1 LSYEE
6 EYNPYE
12 NTGHYTY
19 HTRKTK
25 KKRTGL
31 LLLLVSLALVTG
43 IVSWAVNFMD
53 LQVDLDKNN
62 LTVSFGED
70 EGTDSHDPAR
80 KSEHI
85 YLMEEEV
92 PKTEDGLRI
101 GQTPYS
107 AENYPVADE
116 QALSLQQI
124 YEKVSPSVA
133 SISCITSGGSGSGTG
148 IVMSSDGYIITNYH
162 VVENAGQIYVL
173 LGQNSQYPAE
183 LVGGDETTDLAVL
196 KIEADNLQPAQFGDS
211 DMLRV
216 GDAVAAIGDPLGSQ
230 LRGTMTDG
238 IISAINR
245 DLNLSG
251 RQMTL
256 IQTNAALNSGNSGGP
271 LINCYG
277 QVVGINTMKL
287 SSRPNQTAV
296 EGLGFAIPIV
306 QAKPILDELV
316 KQGYVSGRPA
326 IGIYGQNLDIRAQV
340 FYRLPPGVI
349 VTAIVEDSNAFDG
362 GLKVNDVI
370 VGFNDTPVVSLDD
383 LVTVK
388 GAYEAGD
395 EVCLLIFRGGE
406 YLELD
411 IELMDQIKPDIY

>member
-1 LSYEE
+1 MSYEE

-70 EGTDSHDPAR
+70 KGTDSHDPAG

-162 VVENAGQIYVL
+162 V
-173 LGQNSQYPAE
+173 
-183 LVGGDETTDLAVL
+183 T
-196 KIEADNLQPAQFGDS
+196 K
-211 DMLRV
+211 
-216 GDAVAAIGDPLGSQ
+216 
-230 LRGTMTDG
+230 
-238 IISAINR
+238 
-245 DLNLSG
+245 
-251 RQMTL
+251 
-256 IQTNAALNSGNSGGP
+256 
-271 LINCYG
+271 
-277 QVVGINTMKL
+277 
-287 SSRPNQTAV
+287 
-296 EGLGFAIPIV
+296 
-306 QAKPILDELV
+306 ILDL
-316 KQGYVSGRPA
+316 R
-326 IGIYGQNLDIRAQV
+326 D
-340 FYRLPPGVI
+340 
-349 VTAIVEDSNAFDG
+349 
-362 GLKVNDVI
+362 
-370 VGFNDTPVVSLDD
+370 
-383 LVTVK
+383 
-388 GAYEAGD
+388 
-395 EVCLLIFRGGE
+395 
-406 YLELD
+406 
-411 IELMDQIKPDIY
+411 ELMNMINLLSKR